1 MSAELEQRVRQ
12 LERELDELRG
22 TTQRDR
28 EQLAT
33 LTRDL
38 AELTVALRELR
49 TSLDGWWRD
58 KWPTL
63 EGRLGRIEA
72 TTDSLAKR
80 GHQPMSM
87 PPLDWRVIGL
97 IAAALFGGGT
107 LVGGGAGAGLVPMLQ
122 HHPAQGE

>member
-1 MSAELEQRVRQ
+1 MSNEIEQRMRQ

-28 EQLAT
+28 EQLVS

-49 TSLDGWWRD
+49 TSLDGFWRD
-58 KWPTL
+58 KWPVL

-72 TTDSLAKR
+72 TTDVLVGRNST
-80 GHQPMSM
+80 GM
-87 PPLDWRVIGL
+87 PTHPLDWRVLGL
-97 IAAALFGGGT
+97 IAAAIFGGGT

-122 HHPAQGE
+122 QQAPPSE